1 MAHNYFVEQF
11 EYITICWNYI
21 CIGRYYA
28 VMMICFQDILITKKF
43 TAMNF
48 KYTSINILML
58 IFLFLSISTYG
69 QTIINGKV
77 VDALSRQ
84 PLEGA
89 SVSMNDNLDIK
100 TLTDLYG
107 NFSIKIKKEAGQ
119 DLLISYIGY
128 KAETITT
135 NGKTDIKIEL
145 QPDRV
150 NLKDV
155 VVLASNSFS
164 KFSTL
169 AKIDL
174 DLKPVRNTQE
184 LLRLVPGLFIAQ
196 HAGGGKAEQIFLR
209 GFDNDHGTDIQVS
222 VDGLPVNMVSHAHG
236 QGYADSH
243 FIIPETINNIDF
255 GAGPYYTQ
263 HGNFNTSGYVSFST
277 YNNIPKGRVQIEA
290 GRYNTF
296 RTLAVID
303 LLKKNK
309 DKQSAYIAG
318 DFYYTNGAT
327 INHQNFNRFNLFGKY
342 NLAISSRTQL
352 TTILSGFKSK
362 WDASGQVP
370 QRAVEDGTI
379 DRFGSIDPSEGGNT
393 ERYNANVMLAHTF
406 SNGSKWENQAYYTR
420 NKFSLFSNF
429 TFYLVDS
436 INGDE
441 INHAESRNL
450 FGYLSKFTHKTS
462 LGSAALTSIYG
473 AGLRYDATTNAL
485 IHDAKRQFLNYITW
499 GDIKETNAFGYVQ
512 EQIASGKWFIDA
524 GVRIDYLY
532 FSYKQK
538 LNLPQLP
545 AQGKSIVSPKLNIQY
560 TMSSKVQVYAKFG
573 KGFHS
578 NDTRVVVANE
588 GYRIL
593 PAAYAADFG
602 IILKPSNKL
611 LLNVALWYLYL
622 EQEFIYNGDDANVE
636 PSGKTRREGIDIIAR
651 YQFNSNFFANL
662 NVNLTRP
669 RAIGVAK
676 GQDYIPLS
684 PTTSSTGGLFYR
696 PKQGFNGGISYRL
709 IGDRP
714 ANEVGS
720 IIAKGYFV
728 VDASVNYSKPKYE
741 VGLAIENLLNTK
753 WNEAQFA
760 TESRLKNETAS
771 ITELHFTPGIP
782 FFARVKL
789 AVFF

>member
-1 MAHNYFVEQF
+1 
-11 EYITICWNYI
+11 
-21 CIGRYYA
+21 
-28 VMMICFQDILITKKF
+28 
-43 TAMNF
+43 MNF
-48 KYTSINILML
+48 KYTGNPVLVL
-58 IFLFLSISTYG
+58 IFLLVTFGAHG
-69 QTIINGKV
+69 QTIIKGKV

-89 SVSMNDNLDIK
+89 SVTEIDHPKNIS
-100 TLTDLYG
+100 LTDQYG
-107 NFSIKIKKEAGQ
+107 NFLIKLKNALETN
-119 DLLISYIGY
+119 LLISYIGY
-128 KAETITT
+128 KAATANPSVKNIL
-135 NGKTDIKIEL
+135 KIEL
-145 QPDRV
+145 QPDRI

-155 VVLASNSFS
+155 VILHRNTFS
-164 KFSTL
+164 KFNTL

-255 GAGPYYTQ
+255 GTGPYYTQ

-277 YNNIPKGRVQIEA
+277 FNNIPKSRVQIEA
-290 GRYNTF
+290 GRYHTF
-296 RTLAVID
+296 RTLAMVD

-318 DFYYTNGAT
+318 DAYYTNGAT

-342 NLAISSRTQL
+342 NLAVSEHTQL

-370 QRAVEDGTI
+370 QRAVEDGSI
-379 DRFGSIDPSEGGNT
+379 NRFGSIDPSEGGNT

-406 SNGSKWENQAYYTR
+406 SNGSTLENQSYYTR

-429 TFYLVDS
+429 TFFLLDS

-441 INHAESRNL
+441 INHAENRNL
-450 FGYLSKFTHKTS
+450 LGYLSKFTHKS
-462 LGSAALTSIYG
+462 LLGEAALTSIYG
-473 AGLRYDATTNAL
+473 AGFRHDATTNAL
-485 IHDAKRQFLNYITW
+485 IHDKQRQFLNYITW
-499 GDIKETNAFGYVQ
+499 GDIRESNVFGYVQ
-512 EQIASGKWFIDA
+512 EQLASGKWLIDA
-524 GVRIDYLY
+524 GVRVDYLH
-532 FSYKQK
+532 FSYHQK
-538 LNLPQLP
+538 LNLPQLSSQ
-545 AQGKSIVSPKLNIQY
+545 AKSIVSPKLNIQY
-560 TMSSKVQVYAKFG
+560 TLSPKVQVYTKLG

-588 GYRIL
+588 GHRIL
-593 PAAYAADFG
+593 PAAYAADLG
-602 IILKPSNKL
+602 TILKPSNRL
-611 LLNVALWYLYL
+611 LLNVAFWYLYL
-622 EQEFIYNGDDANVE
+622 EQEFVYNGDDANVE
-636 PSGKTRREGIDIIAR
+636 PSGKTRREGIDMIAR
-651 YQFNSNFFANL
+651 FQFNDKFFATL

-669 RAIGVAK
+669 RAIGLPK

-684 PTTSSTGGLFYR
+684 PTTSSTGGLYYR
-696 PKQGFNGGISYRL
+696 PVQGFNGGISYRL
-709 IGDRP
+709 IKDRP
-714 ANEVGS
+714 ANEDGS

-728 VDASVNYSKPKYE
+728 MDASANYNTSKYE
-741 VGLAIENLLNTK
+741 VGIAIENLLNTK

-760 TESRLKNETAS
+760 TESRLKNEPAP

-782 FFARVKL
+782 FFARLKL